1 MVRNSR
7 ENFLTRGQE
16 WDYFHG
22 IAAVKRMQGMYHG
35 TLVAQGAF
43 SLYRRSALEEV
54 GGWPECVGEDIVV
67 SWAILEKGHRIGYAD
82 SALVFTNVPT
92 TFRQFA
98 LQRKRWSRGLM
109 EAFKV
114 HWRLI
119 FRWRMSTLFIW
130 WNICFLPLD
139 LVYTFVFIP
148 GLILACFGIFYIAGP
163 LTLAVLPLTILWNGV
178 IYRIQGGMYRREGLK
193 VRRNAAGF
201 LFYSLA
207 YSLLMQPVCVWGY
220 VVEILG
226 MRKQWGTK

>member
-1 MVRNSR
+1 MKLFNVWQ
-7 ENFLTRGQE
+7 FLLV
-16 WDYFHG
+16 
-22 IAAVKRMQGMYHG
+22 AAVF
-35 TLVAQGAF
+35 VP
-43 SLYRRSALEEV
+43 LER
-54 GGWPECVGEDIVV
+54 
-67 SWAILEKGHRIGYAD
+67 L
-82 SALVFTNVPT
+82 
-92 TFRQFA
+92 FA
-98 LQRKRWSRGLM
+98 LRREQRILRSKW
-109 EAFKV
+109 
-114 HWRLI
+114 
-119 FRWRMSTLFIW
+119 T
-130 WNICFLPLD
+130 LD